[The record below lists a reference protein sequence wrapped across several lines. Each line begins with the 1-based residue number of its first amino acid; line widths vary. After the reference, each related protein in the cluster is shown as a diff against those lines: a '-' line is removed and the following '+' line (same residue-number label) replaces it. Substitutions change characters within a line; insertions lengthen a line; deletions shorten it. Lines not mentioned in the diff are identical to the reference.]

1 MPNLLRKPEG
11 HHGRVSHVTPEN
23 AGWTYVGFDLHR
35 MKPGEILAAGA
46 PVVIFDASGDAPVAG
61 AVTVPVRPATGMAA
75 VFALLPAAQTLMVG
89 FAAER
94 VENAGTPVRSNKIT
108 RSE

>member
-1 MPNLLRKPEG
+1 MTAFLHLLPFAPIDA
-11 HHGRVSHVTPEN
+11 VLV
-23 AGWTYVGFDLHR
+23 V
-35 MKPGEILAAGA
+35 PGAAT
-46 PVVIFDASGDAPVAG
+46 VA
-61 AVTVPVRPATGMAA
+61 VRPATGMAA
-75 VFALLPAAQTLMVG
+75 VFALLPAAQTLMVA

>member
-1 MPNLLRKPEG
+1 MKGSSSGISPSGVAACVARGTLRQ
-11 HHGRVSHVTPEN
+11 S
-23 AGWTYVGFDLHR
+23 
-35 MKPGEILAAGA
+35 
-46 PVVIFDASGDAPVAG
+46 
-61 AVTVPVRPATGMAA
+61 GMAA
-75 VFALLPAAQTLMVG
+75 VFALLPAAQTLMVA